1 MFINSGLFSPAGRDY
16 IYGDVK
22 QKPCD
27 GFFQWAWS
35 IAWTLGSPS
44 FHFVEI
50 YKVLLKIGGV
60 TDACKGLRT
69 PAQGL
74 RTPGCLV
81 GWLAGWLPA
90 QYGPKDACM
99 CPPDACVAH
108 FEAYHLWRDLSYRFR
123 HTLSL
128 FWWDLWSQSW
138 YMAAFVSRLA
148 LRAVRVHPASKRV
161 LQSRS
166 NPPSWDFLKLL
177 FFIYSL
183 LQWFPSNSCT
193 EGDLRTPAPEK

>member
-1 MFINSGLFSPAGRDY
+1 
-16 IYGDVK
+16 
-22 QKPCD
+22 
-27 GFFQWAWS
+27 
-35 IAWTLGSPS
+35 
-44 FHFVEI
+44 
-50 YKVLLKIGGV
+50 
-60 TDACKGLRT
+60 
-69 PAQGL
+69 
-74 RTPGCLV
+74 
-81 GWLAGWLPA
+81 
-90 QYGPKDACM
+90 M

-128 FWWDLWSQSW
+128 FLWDLWSQSW

-166 NPPSWDFLKLL
+166 QTPSWDFFEFCL
-177 FFIYSL
+177 FIYSL

-193 EGDLRTPAPEK
+193 EGDLRTPALEKSLLWRRGTGVFVSTPIYIRIYIMHVYIYMSEVVNCPCVKNWNTAIT

>member
-1 MFINSGLFSPAGRDY
+1 MSVINCLDTWISKFLCCHNLQGFINNRVTYGRLQGVSGRLRKVSGRLA
-16 IYGDVK
+16 V
-22 QKPCD
+22 
-27 GFFQWAWS
+27 WLA
-35 IAWTLGSPS
+35 
-44 FHFVEI
+44 
-50 YKVLLKIGGV
+50 
-60 TDACKGLRT
+60 
-69 PAQGL
+69 
-74 RTPGCLV
+74 

-108 FEAYHLWRDLSYRFR
+108 FEAYHFWRDLSYRFR

-128 FWWDLWSQSW
+128 FLWDLWSQSW
-138 YMAAFVSRLA
+138 CMAAFVSRLA

-166 NPPSWDFLKLL
+166 KSPSWDLLKFVL
-177 FFIYSL
+177 FIYSL

-193 EGDLRTPAPEK
+193 EGDLNARDRGFCSHPHMFIYIFVSLLI